1 MVRRCVGFRNLMNE
15 EALAHW
21 GAVAPKI
28 NKQTFYEYE
37 DSVRKF
43 DVHESVHR
51 DTFMKMTNKMHFFFQ
66 ALNFF

>member
-1 MVRRCVGFRNLMNE
+1 LGGCR
-15 EALAHW
+15 A
-21 GAVAPKI
+21 KDKQT